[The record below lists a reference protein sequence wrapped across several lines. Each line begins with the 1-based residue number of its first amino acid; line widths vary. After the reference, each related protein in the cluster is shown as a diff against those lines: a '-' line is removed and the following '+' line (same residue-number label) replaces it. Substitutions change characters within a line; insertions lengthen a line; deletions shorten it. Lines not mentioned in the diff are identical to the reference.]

1 MNEKTVEGVADRD
14 AAGFGIID
22 NGAAHLQVA
31 VFIEIGVHH
40 AGTGLDDGDTGGVA
54 HKVDE
59 FATTAWDAEV
69 HITYGIEHLTRGLM
83 GSWQQGYHILGNTI
97 LFEYLVNQRHLLT
110 VGAVGILTTFQH
122 TGIATLEA
130 E

>member
-1 MNEKTVEGVADRD
+1 
-14 AAGFGIID
+14 
-22 NGAAHLQVA
+22 
-31 VFIEIGVHH
+31 
-40 AGTGLDDGDTGGVA
+40 
-54 HKVDE
+54 
-59 FATTAWDAEV
+59 
-69 HITYGIEHLTRGLM
+69 M